1 SCIILH
7 TVASVSSSSFSAGKI
22 SLARSV
28 FAALEF
34 QKFEYTVGFLKM
46 NIGFYG
52 CYLLVSESEKPL
64 YQGKCYV
71 GFTVNPERRIKQH
84 NRGSRYGGAW
94 RTSNRG
100 PWEMVLVVHG
110 FPNEI
115 CALRFEWAW
124 QHPNRSRRLRVLNLR
139 KRQKESALDYHIKI
153 LSQMLNV
160 GPWNRLPLTVRWLC
174 EKYET
179 MLKNTIV
186 TPPHI
191 EVISGPLNIG
201 DRSEVENCDFTLSDA
216 CKLCYNSVMQ
226 GSLLTCVDQRCRA
239 NFHIICLANEFRKS
253 EAQFVIPVIGVCPN
267 SGLTSLI
274 QGYFPNTRVHGC
286 YFHFSK
292 AVHRKVGELE
302 LNRNRR
308 KNIRMLLATVFLPV
322 PQVDTGVSLL
332 EAGSTGPLAA
342 LFQYFWQEWMS
353 DERPPHWNV
362 RDVSLRTNSH
372 LEGLHNR
379 LNRKADKSHNG
390 FYELL
395 ELLIAE
401 QGVMDTLI
409 QQVLSGNVTV
419 GDLRRVNKVYAQKQR
434 QVAQY
439 TGEYTNG
446 RRTLEQFLEALM
458 YITPEPI

>member
-1 SCIILH
+1 MSLSSIFNSFG
-7 TVASVSSSSFSAGKI
+7 VFVSSKRLPSKTKRRLPSPI
-22 SLARSV
+22 P
-28 FAALEF
+28 
-34 QKFEYTVGFLKM
+34 KFEYTVGFLKM

-64 YQGKCYV
+64 YRGKCYV

-124 QHPNRSRRLRVLNLR
+124 QHPDRSRRLRVLKLR
-139 KRQKESALDYHIKI
+139 KRQKESALDHHIKI
-153 LSQMLNV
+153 LCHMLNV

-191 EVISGPLNIG
+191 EVISGPLNTG
-201 DRSEVENCDFTLSDA
+201 DRSEVENYDFTLSDA

-267 SGLTSLI
+267 CKTQLKWGTL
-274 QGYFPNTRVHGC
+274 V
-286 YFHFSK
+286 SK
-292 AVHRKVGELE
+292 
-302 LNRNRR
+302 NM
-308 KNIRMLLATVFLPV
+308 IRIR
-322 PQVDTGVSLL
+322 
-332 EAGSTGPLAA
+332 
-342 LFQYFWQEWMS
+342 
-353 DERPPHWNV
+353 DEKFN
-362 RDVSLRTNSH
+362 
-372 LEGLHNR
+372 
-379 LNRKADKSHNG
+379 
-390 FYELL
+390 
-395 ELLIAE
+395 
-401 QGVMDTLI
+401 
-409 QQVLSGNVTV
+409 
-419 GDLRRVNKVYAQKQR
+419 
-434 QVAQY
+434 
-439 TGEYTNG
+439 
-446 RRTLEQFLEALM
+446 
-458 YITPEPI
+458 